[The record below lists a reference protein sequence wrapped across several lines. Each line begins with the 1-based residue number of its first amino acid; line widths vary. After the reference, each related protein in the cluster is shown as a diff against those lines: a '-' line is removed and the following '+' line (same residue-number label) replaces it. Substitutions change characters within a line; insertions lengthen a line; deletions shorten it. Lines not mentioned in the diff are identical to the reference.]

1 MMKLVRV
8 LWLAVIA
15 VGVLACKSAEP
26 PSASARVQPDAAA
39 VKQVLDDW
47 YTAIERHDAAGIEQP
62 LTATFVI
69 FEDTTRYDRAELL
82 KGITEGFAAGVQTS
96 ARSQLE
102 TTVRG
107 DVAWSSFRNHE
118 VFTPTTGAP
127 EILDFIETV
136 VFVREDGHWKMDRYH
151 ATRVNRPQ

>member
-1 MMKLVRV
+1 MMKFKRM
-8 LWLAVIA
+8 LWFAAIA
-15 VGVLACKSAEP
+15 AGVLACRPAEP
-26 PSASARVQPDAAA
+26 PPAGAGAQAEVAA

-47 YTAIERHDAAGIEQP
+47 YTAIERHDAAGIERP
-62 LTATFVI
+62 LTETFVI
-69 FEDTTRYDRAELL
+69 FEDTTRYGRAELL

-118 VFTPTTGAP
+118 VFTPTNGTP
-127 EILDFIETV
+127 ETLDFIETV
-136 VFVREDGHWKMDRYH
+136 VFVRDDGRWKMDRYH